1 MSLNIKSVGACS
13 SVHISARPTTS
24 AKSAV
29 ITITSLGS
37 ASVGGSTT
45 HNITYG
51 GQTTQLLIPVT
62 SLSASTG
69 AFMITLS
76 ENNKIVHTKALI
88 IHCDLDCCLTK
99 LTNELVACNC
109 DCPKCSSALA
119 KAQKV
124 FLLLQ
129 SAQSTVVEINSYGQA
144 ISINSG
150 KFKDISEKY
159 TKAKEICDNSCGCDC

>member
-24 AKSAV
+24 ATSAV

-37 ASVGGSTT
+37 SGGITT
-45 HNITYG
+45 HPITYSS
-51 GQTTQLLIPVT
+51 QSTQLLIPVT
-62 SLSASTG
+62 SLPSSTG